1 VFAARHFL
9 MRLNREPPC
18 RFDVVAVEADGLHW
32 YPAAF
37 DAA

>member
-9 MRLNREPPC
+9 MRLPKEPAC
-18 RFDVVAVEADGLHW
+18 RFDIVAFEADGLHW

-37 DAA
+37 DAV